1 MEKLLLRDG
10 MSLPKLGLGTFG
22 IKDENMPRAIAAA
35 KDAGIRLFDTS
46 PNYEVDASLGRALKQ
61 MGLRREEIT
70 IVQKVDTGEQLR
82 PIRIALEKCLARMGT
97 DYIDLYLIHWPFPG
111 RYVDTWRQMNQL
123 CREGL
128 VRSIGVCNFMQHH
141 LSRLIKETD
150 TVPVVNQIELHPLF
164 SQPDTVEYCRRR
176 NIAVMAYTPLGRM
189 NPALINHPLL
199 DSLSRKYGRTVPQII
214 LRWDIQSGFVTI
226 PKSQSPARIRKNSEI
241 FDFCLSDEDMVAI
254 NALNCGMRLR
264 FDPDDLSRYPL
275 SPHYRLWLRIRA
287 WTWARKKLL
296 GRDLGADI

>member
-1 MEKLLLRDG
+1 METLLLRDG

-35 KDAGIRLFDTS
+35 RDAGIRLFDTS
-46 PNYEVDASLGRALKQ
+46 PNYEVDVSLGQALKQ
-61 MGLRREEIT
+61 VGLRREEIT
-70 IVQKVDTGEQLR
+70 IVEKVDTREQLQ
-82 PIRIALEKCLARMGT
+82 PIRIPLEECLARLGT
-97 DYIDLYLIHWPFPG
+97 KYIDLYLIHWPFPG
-111 RYVDTWRQMNQL
+111 RYVDTWRQMEQL

-128 VRSIGVCNFMQHH
+128 VRSIGVCNFMPHH
-141 LSRLIKETD
+141 LARLIKETD

-189 NPALINHPLL
+189 NSALINHPLI
-199 DSLSRKYGRTVPQII
+199 DSLSRKYDRTVPQII

-226 PKSQSPARIRKNSEI
+226 PKSQSPARIRENSEI
-241 FDFCLSDEDMVAI
+241 FDFCLSDVDMAAI

-275 SPHYRLWLRIRA
+275 SRHYRLWLRIRA
-287 WTWARKKLL
+287 WTSARKELL
-296 GRDLGADI
+296 GRDLGADV

>member
-1 MEKLLLRDG
+1 METLLLRDG
-10 MSLPKLGLGTFG
+10 MNLPKIGLGTFG
-22 IKDENMPRAIAAA
+22 IRDENMPRAIAAA
-35 KDAGIRLFDTS
+35 RDAGIRLFDTS
-46 PNYEVDASLGRALKQ
+46 PNYEVDVSLGQTFKQ
-61 MGLRREEIT
+61 VGLRREEIT
-70 IVQKVDTGEQLR
+70 IVEKVDTGEQLQS
-82 PIRIALEKCLARMGT
+82 IRIALEKCLARLGT

-111 RYVDTWRQMNQL
+111 RYVDTWRQMEQL

-128 VRSIGVCNFMQHH
+128 VRSIGVCNFMPHH
-141 LSRLIKETD
+141 LARLIKETD

-189 NPALINHPLL
+189 NPALINHPLI

-226 PKSQSPARIRKNSEI
+226 PKSQSPARIRENSDI
-241 FDFCLSDEDMVAI
+241 FDFCLSDADMAAI

-275 SPHYRLWLRIRA
+275 SRHYRLWLRARS
-287 WTWARKKLL
+287 WARKRLL
-296 GRDLGADI
+296 SRVFA